1 MAENPNDQ
9 EKSEAPTERRL
20 EKAFEEGSIQQPQD
34 FYFVAAFVT
43 LIAGVP
49 LWIFLSTAI
58 FDMHR
63 RGFAAMLG
71 LGAGFG
77 IDVLGDLL
85 QTLSLPLRAAA
96 LFFVALLAVGFAQQR
111 FRLMARPLRASIG
124 NILPSKGFAR
134 LFGVQGVTQSG
145 MAALKVSVTT
155 LTLGALLLLLLDSV
169 FLRADI
175 WTADSALAL
184 TIRATWPLALATGAL
199 LAAFALSD
207 LLLKRLMTRRQLRMS
222 RHDIKEEM
230 KESEGNPEV
239 KSRLRQLRR
248 QRRGTSRKHPL
259 KKADVLL
266 TNPTH
271 YAVAV
276 VWQPGQGSAP
286 MVIGKG
292 AGLFARR
299 LRLLAWA
306 AGIPILREPALTRAI
321 FRTTEIDAEIPQDL
335 YTDVAR
341 VLIYVYRLR
350 GKPLPA

>member
-9 EKSEAPTERRL
+9 EKTEAPTERRL

-34 FYFVAAFVT
+34 FYFLAAVAT
-43 LIAGVP
+43 LLAGLP
-49 LWIFLSTAI
+49 LWLLLAGAVTE
-58 FDMHR
+58 MHR
-63 RGFAAMLG
+63 RGFAAIPG

-77 IDVLGDLL
+77 VDVFVDLL
-85 QTLSLPLRAAA
+85 EAVRLPLLGATV
-96 LFFVALLAVGFAQQR
+96 FFVVSLAVGFAQQR
-111 FRLMARPLRASIG
+111 FRLAARPLRASFG
-124 NILPSKGFAR
+124 NLLPTKGLAR
-134 LFGVQGVTQSG
+134 LFGAQGLAQSG
-145 MAALKVSVTT
+145 MAALKVAVATSV
-155 LTLGALLLLLLDSV
+155 LGLLLLPLLGPG

-175 WTADSALAL
+175 WTAASAGAFAA
-184 TIRATWPLALATGAL
+184 RVAWPLALAAFAL
-199 LAAFALSD
+199 LAAFAFAD
-207 LLLKRLMTRRQLRMS
+207 LLVKRTMTRRQLRMS
-222 RHDIKEEM
+222 RHEIKEEM

-248 QRRGTSRKHPL
+248 QRRGTSRRHPL
-259 KKADVLL
+259 KTADVML

-271 YAVAV
+271 YAVAL
-276 VWQPGQGSAP
+276 VWQPGRGTAP

-321 FRTTEIDAEIPQDL
+321 FRTTDVDAEVPQDL

-350 GKPLPA
+350 GRTLPA

>member
-1 MAENPNDQ
+1 MC
-9 EKSEAPTERRL
+9 S
-20 EKAFEEGSIQQPQD
+20 S
-34 FYFVAAFVT
+34 
-43 LIAGVP
+43 
-49 LWIFLSTAI
+49 
-58 FDMHR
+58 
-63 RGFAAMLG
+63 
-71 LGAGFG
+71 
-77 IDVLGDLL
+77 DL
-85 QTLSLPLRAAA
+85 
-96 LFFVALLAVGFAQQR
+96 
-111 FRLMARPLRASIG
+111 
-124 NILPSKGFAR
+124 
-134 LFGVQGVTQSG
+134 
-145 MAALKVSVTT
+145 
-155 LTLGALLLLLLDSV
+155 
-169 FLRADI
+169 
-175 WTADSALAL
+175 
-184 TIRATWPLALATGAL
+184 PLALATGVL

-306 AGIPILREPALTRAI
+306 AGVPILREPALTRAI
-321 FRTTEIDAEIPQDL
+321 FRTTEIDAEVPEDL

>member
-1 MAENPNDQ
+1 MAETPNDQ
-9 EKSEAPTERRL
+9 EKTEAPTERRL

-34 FYFVAAFVT
+34 FYFVAAVVT
-43 LIAGVP
+43 LMAGKP
-49 LWIFLSTAI
+49 LWVLLATAVL
-58 FDMHR
+58 DMHR
-63 RGFAAMLG
+63 RGFAAMPG

-77 IDVLGDLL
+77 ISVLDDLL
-85 QTLSLPLRAAA
+85 QSVRLPLLAAA
-96 LFFVALLAVGFAQQR
+96 LFFVTALAVGFAQQR
-111 FRLMARPLRASIG
+111 FRLTARPLRATLG
-124 NILPSKGFAR
+124 NLLPSKGLAR
-134 LFGVQGVTQSG
+134 LFGIQGLTQSG
-145 MAALKVSVTT
+145 IAALKVSLAT
-155 LTLGALLLLLLDSV
+155 LTLGALLLPLLDAG

-175 WTADSALAL
+175 WTADSARALASRAAWLLAL
-184 TIRATWPLALATGAL
+184 TTVAL
-199 LAAFALSD
+199 LATFALAD

-222 RHDIKEEM
+222 RHEIKEEM

-259 KKADVLL
+259 KTADVLL

-271 YAVAV
+271 FAVAL
-276 VWQPGQGSAP
+276 VWQPGRGSAP

-321 FRTTEIDAEIPQDL
+321 FRTTEIDAEVPENL

>member
-9 EKSEAPTERRL
+9 EKTEAPTERRL

-34 FYFVAAFVT
+34 FYFLAAVVAF
-43 LIAGVP
+43 LAGVP
-49 LWIFLSTAI
+49 LWVFLASSI
-58 FDMHR
+58 GDMHR
-63 RGFAAMLG
+63 RGFAALPG

-85 QTLSLPLRAAA
+85 ETVRLPLLGAA
-96 LFFVALLAVGFAQQR
+96 LFFAMVLAVGFAQQR
-111 FRLMARPLRASIG
+111 FRLTARPLRATLG
-124 NILPSKGFAR
+124 NLLPSKGLAR
-134 LFGVQGVTQSG
+134 LFGAQGLTQSG
-145 MAALKVSVTT
+145 LAALKVSVTI
-155 LTLGALLLLLLDSV
+155 LALGLLLLPLV
-169 FLRADI
+169 NPGFLRADI

-184 TIRATWPLALATGAL
+184 AVRAAWPLALATVAL
-199 LAAFALSD
+199 LAAFALAD
-207 LLLKRLMTRRQLRMS
+207 LMVKRLMTRRQLRMS
-222 RHDIKEEM
+222 RHEIKEEM
-230 KESEGNPEV
+230 KESEGNPEI

-259 KKADVLL
+259 KTADVLL

-271 YAVAV
+271 YAVAL
-276 VWQPGQGSAP
+276 VWQPGRGSAP

-306 AGIPILREPALTRAI
+306 AGVPILREPALTRAI
-321 FRTTEIDAEIPQDL
+321 FRTTDIDAEVPETL

-341 VLIYVYRLR
+341 ILIYVYRLR
-350 GKPLPA
+350 RKPLPM